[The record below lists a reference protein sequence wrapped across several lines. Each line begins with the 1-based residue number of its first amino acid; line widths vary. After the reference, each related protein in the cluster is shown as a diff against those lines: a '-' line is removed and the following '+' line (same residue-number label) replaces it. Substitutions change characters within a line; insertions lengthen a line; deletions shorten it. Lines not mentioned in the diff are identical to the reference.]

1 MHVKNLNL
9 WKALKSLYDSLLI
22 IKVGGIYIYMKKK
35 FLLGIITT
43 ISILTSVFS
52 FGGCGNMDVFD
63 TNYTLNYII
72 INEGGLLPI
81 MHKVQ
86 SWSDSD
92 SDSAM
97 VKTKCCNNYIWTSSN
112 NATLYEKLPDYLTE
126 GLNYI
131 KCSHIE
137 DEQSTT

>member
-1 MHVKNLNL
+1 
-9 WKALKSLYDSLLI
+9 
-22 IKVGGIYIYMKKK
+22 MKKK

-52 FGGCGNMDVFD
+52 FAGCGNMDVFD

-81 MHKVQ
+81 MHEVQ